1 MRFISMFLALTVGLF
16 GSVQAD
22 DKWPERPVNVVVP
35 FGAGGSTDLVARLLA
50 QHMREKFN
58 QPFVVE
64 NRGGAGGS
72 IGTAHVVKS
81 APDGYTMLIGTVSS
95 SVINPLINKNAQYDA
110 LKDLQP
116 VSLLA
121 KLPNMLAVRPDLPVQ
136 NIQELIA
143 YAKKNPGKLSYGS
156 SGPGTSSHLSAELF
170 LLLTDTKMVHIP
182 YKSTAEVVSNLRGG
196 HIDLAFDN
204 MTVIWPQVQSG
215 ELRALAV
222 TTPER
227 NATAPNVPAIAE
239 TIKGYEATAWQ
250 GIFMP
255 AGTPKS
261 IVDRVALETAR
272 ILKMPEVANKL
283 KDLGADSASSS
294 PKEFADYITVDRER
308 WDRVTKATGLSVR

>member
-50 QHMREKFN
+50 QHLREKFN

-121 KLPNMLAVRPDLPVQ
+121 KLPNMLVVRPDLPVR

-182 YKSTAEVVSNLRGG
+182 FKSTAEVVSNLRGG

>member
-1 MRFISMFLALTVGLF
+1 MFLALTVGLF

-50 QHMREKFN
+50 QHLREKFN

-121 KLPNMLAVRPDLPVQ
+121 KLPNMLVVRPDLPVR

-182 YKSTAEVVSNLRGG
+182 FKSTAEVVSNLRGG